1 MRLTTT
7 AAWSLGTAGL
17 CVAMAA
23 GGWFGLVAPQ
33 QAQAAASRELTV
45 AAQEQNSSLEIRIAQ
60 LEQEFVDLPTR
71 QAELAAIKQAL
82 PEEPAL
88 APLIREVDRRGAD
101 TGVVVDSLTAGVPT
115 AVVDLEAATAVTAAP
130 SAGASAEPSTEASAA
145 PSAAAPAPAAGAE
158 VGGVVTPTAPVLA
171 AIPVTITATGGLAES
186 TLFLTSLQAEMP
198 RALLVD
204 ALTLSVLEGED
215 NPVGTVQTV
224 ITARVFAFVDPTEVA
239 FTDVVQPTT
248 EPSDG

>member
-17 CVAMAA
+17 CVALAA
-23 GGWFGLVAPQ
+23 GSWFGLVAPQ

-45 AAQEQNSSLEIRIAQ
+45 AAQDQNTALEISIAQ

-101 TGVVVDSLTAGVPT
+101 TGVVVDSLTAGAPT
-115 AVVDLEAATAVTAAP
+115 VVVDLAATAVTAAP
-130 SAGASAEPSTEASAA
+130 SAAPSTEPSAA
-145 PSAAAPAPAAGAE
+145 PSAEASAAAPAPAAGAE
-158 VGGVVTPTAPVLA
+158 VGAVVTPTAPVLA
-171 AIPVTITATGGLAES
+171 TIPITITATGGLAES

-239 FTDVVQPTT
+239 VTDVAQPTT